1 MMFWRR
7 AGRGVWLWFLILS
20 GTQLGATTVQTVNLF
35 EMVKLADRVFWGKC
49 LKMKTAQD
57 GATGLL
63 VTAYTFEVRE
73 GIKGVSAGETVVF
86 RQISQGQKGFGI
98 PGLPQY
104 HEGQEGGLALSPCR
118 QPNRVDQSGRPL
130 SGSVSGREDSDY
142 LGVSNSLGNRNLA
155 HNVSAELAVGSGL
168 TDHEQGELEK
178 ANPIPLSRFLSLVEK
193 IQSYWSGRGH
203 STQ

>member
-104 HEGQEGGLALSPCR
+104 HEGQEAL
-118 QPNRVDQSGRPL
+118 L
-130 SGSVSGREDSDY
+130 FLHADS
-142 LGVSNSLGNRNLA
+142 RI
-155 HNVSAELAVGSGL
+155 GL
-168 TDHEQGELEK
+168 TSPVGLSQGVF
-178 ANPIPLSRFLSLVEK
+178 RVEK
-193 IQSYWSGRGH
+193 IQDYLGGE
-203 STQ
+203 

>member
-35 EMVKLADRVFWGKC
+35 EMVKLADRVFWGKY

-104 HEGQEGGLALSPCR
+104 HEGQEALLFLHADSRIGLTSPVGLS
-118 QPNRVDQSGRPL
+118 QGVFRVEKIQ
-130 SGSVSGREDSDY
+130 DY

>member
-1 MMFWRR
+1 MMSWRR
-7 AGRGVWLWFLILS
+7 ARQGIWLWFLVFF

-35 EMVKLADRVFWGKC
+35 EMVRLADRVFWGTC

-63 VTAYTFEVRE
+63 VTAYTFQVRE

-86 RQISQGQKGFGI
+86 RQISASQKGFGI

-104 HEGQEGGLALSPCR
+104 HEGQEALLFLHADSRIGLTSPVGLS
-118 QPNRVDQSGRPL
+118 QGVFQVERVQ
-130 SGSVSGREDSDY
+130 DY
-142 LGVSNSLGNRNLA
+142 LAVTNSLGNRNLA

-168 TDHEQGELEK
+168 TDHDQGALEK
-178 ANPIPLSRFLSLVEK
+178 ANPIPLSRFLSLVDK

>member
-1 MMFWRR
+1 MMSRCR

-20 GTQLGATTVQTVNLF
+20 GTQLWATTVQTVNLF
-35 EMVKLADRVFWGKC
+35 EMVRLADRVFWGTC
-49 LKMKTAQD
+49 QKMKTEQD
-57 GATGLL
+57 ATTGLR

-104 HEGQEGGLALSPCR
+104 HEGQEALLFLLADSRIGLTSPVGLS
-118 QPNRVDQSGRPL
+118 QGVFQVEKIQDFL
-130 SGSVSGREDSDY
+130 A
-142 LGVSNSLGNRNLA
+142 VSNSLGNRNLA

-168 TDHEQGELEK
+168 TDHEQGTLQQE
-178 ANPIPLSRFLSLVEK
+178 NPIPLARFLSLVEK
-193 IQSYWSGRGH
+193 IQSYWSARGH